1 MNYKAIPIED
11 YYLIVRGGNM
21 YDDHQEALIIDGDY
35 YYPIAQSKPVH
46 EGIPLFDAPKEWGL
60 VDVEELTKK
69 YANNNFQS
77 CNYHYEKDTRITD
90 FDAISKAFK
99 SGYLKRAETHKWT
112 DEDMQKCFMAGAEF
126 AKNIGLNM
134 INPNLNLE
142 EVNFFKYSQSLKKP
156 KVYEVQIEKQCC
168 NWNGTDGDCVQPN
181 CYDYQPKITNN
192 KINILSWEEIKQ
204 L

>member
-1 MNYKAIPIED
+1 MD
-11 YYLIVRGGNM
+11 
-21 YDDHQEALIIDGDY
+21 
-35 YYPIAQSKPVH
+35 
-46 EGIPLFDAPKEWGL
+46 
-60 VDVEELTKK
+60 VDELADK
-69 YANNNFQS
+69 YAEKHAFIVPYDGSNKSYN
-77 CNYHYEKDTRITD
+77 EKDYKC
-90 FDAISKAFK
+90 SKEGFK

-112 DEDMQKCFMAGAEF
+112 DEDMKKCFMAGAEF